1 MARKPNGRRS
11 PKSGRQGWESVPSV
25 AAAIAAQSTPGVS
38 APRLPLTL
46 PPSERS
52 STARSAGKTVYPP
65 STSRLSIEPSETE
78 IHIALAQHL
87 TQRGRRDMV
96 FWHTPNEGARTIS
109 EASRLK
115 AMGVKAGIPDLV
127 LVFGGRMYAIEIKT
141 RTGKLSADQEAM
153 IAALTASGAIVAV
166 AYGLDQAL
174 SILDRWGAFQPPT
187 MRMPPHAHRH

>member
-1 MARKPNGRRS
+1 MARKSNGPRS
-11 PKSGRQGWESVPSV
+11 RKSARQGWESVPSV
-25 AAAIAAQSTPGVS
+25 AAAIAAQSIPGVS

-52 STARSAGKTVYPP
+52 STARSAGKKVYPP

-96 FWHTPNEGARTIS
+96 WWHTPNEGVRTIA

-127 LVFGGRMYAIEIKT
+127 LVFGGRMYALEIKT
-141 RTGKLSADQEAM
+141 RTGKLSADQKAMLVWLEA
-153 IAALTASGAIVAV
+153 AGATAEVAH
-166 AYGLDQAL
+166 GLDQAL
-174 SILDRWGAFQPPT
+174 DILQSWGAFQPPT
-187 MRMPPHAHRH
+187 LRTAPHANRH